1 MFIIEAHYWF
11 DESVVLNDFHYTGS
25 LLIFVIWVMHY
36 ASVRSRKNGDDK
48 VYYNGLLQGFTS
60 LVQ

>member
-1 MFIIEAHYWF
+1 MISIIEAHYWF

-36 ASVRSRKNGDDK
+36 ASVKSRKNGDDK
-48 VYYNGLLQGFTS
+48 VYYNGLL
-60 LVQ
+60 